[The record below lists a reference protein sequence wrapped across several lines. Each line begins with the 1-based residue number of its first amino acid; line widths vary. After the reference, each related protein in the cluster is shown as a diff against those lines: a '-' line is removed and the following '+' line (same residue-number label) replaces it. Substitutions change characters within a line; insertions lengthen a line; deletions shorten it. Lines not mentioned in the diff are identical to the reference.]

1 MNINVIC
8 PGCGKSS
15 EVDPKLIGS
24 MMKCPGC
31 GKDFEITNPNLISCP
46 DCLQPVSRHAPTCPH
61 CGAPLGAATGKTGA
75 AESDSGKKEEVIL
88 KCHPS
93 MKNYM
98 GSVVLGILS
107 MSISFLVFLWLFF
120 FGEKFNITGI
130 KMIVALG
137 ILAVVF
143 LFGASLHLQVWFKT
157 RFTRYRITNRRIV
170 VTRGL
175 IAKDQNEIWIKDMRN
190 ANLIQSAW
198 QRIIGIGDILIGTA
212 ATADTEIRLVG
223 IRRPQAVVNQINLL
237 RH

>member
-1 MNINVIC
+1 M
-8 PGCGKSS
+8 S
-15 EVDPKLIGS
+15 EN
-24 MMKCPGC
+24 
-31 GKDFEITNPNLISCP
+31 TNPNLIACP
-46 DCLQPVSRHAPTCPH
+46 DCFQLVSKHAPVCPH
-61 CGAPLGAATGKTGA
+61 CGAPLGATGSRGGA
-75 AESDSGKKEEVIL
+75 DADSNKKEEVIL

-98 GSVVLGILS
+98 GTVLLGILCMFVS
-107 MSISFLVFLWLFF
+107 LVALVWLFF
-120 FGEKFNITGI
+120 FGKKFDITGI
-130 KMIVALG
+130 KQIIALG
-137 ILAVVF
+137 AVGVVF
-143 LFGASLHLQVWFKT
+143 LFGASLHLQIWFKT

-170 VTRGL
+170 VTKGL

-223 IRRPQAVVNQINLL
+223 IRRPQAVVDQINHL